1 MAKLFLLDAYALIYR
16 SYYAFLK
23 SPRIN
28 SKGLNTSAVMGFCNT
43 LNEVLTKEKP
53 THIGVAFDH
62 GKTFRHEAFPDYK
75 AQREETPEDIR
86 QSVPII
92 KQILEAMHIPILQA
106 DGFEADD
113 VIGTVATRFGA
124 DGIDTF
130 MLTPDKDYGQLID
143 NNIFQLKPG
152 KSGGNDELIGIK
164 EICEKYGIQNPSQVV
179 EILTICGDSADN
191 VPGVNGIGEK
201 GAQKLIDEFG
211 SVENVYANI
220 DKLFTAFVTNNFDNT
235 LSTWGFLTR
244 VSYDMTPNAYPIW
257 MNDYL
262 YANAVSQL
270 PSWVEFIMAKAPDVF
285 KNNAAIKDFYEKF
298 QRAQKEMNGMELPT
312 QETMPN
318 NSNIAPP
325 TPAEMAGDTTI
336 AK

>member
-1 MAKLFLLDAYALIYR
+1 MMNSLEQCRSNETHQRMKHKRIHSMNKILYALVILLALTSCTK
-16 SYYAFLK
+16 SYYIHGTSNISSLDGRQLYLK
-23 SPRIN
+23 GGSGDSLITLDSCEVVHGN
-28 SKGLNTSAVMGFCNT
+28 FSFKGTLDSVQVAQIYMDDMNLQFPIVLEEGDIQLKLDNTLLRVSGTPLNEKLNTFW
-43 LNEVLTKEKP
+43 TKFTQLRNQFIEID
-53 THIGVAFDH
+53 HEEGVSIMNGHDE
-62 GKTFRHEAFPDYK
+62 EATNARLIKK
-75 AQREETPEDIR
+75 A
-86 QSVPII
+86 
-92 KQILEAMHIPILQA
+92 LL
-106 DGFEADD
+106 
-113 VIGTVATRFGA
+113 
-124 DGIDTF
+124 
-130 MLTPDKDYGQLID
+130 
-143 NNIFQLKPG
+143 
-152 KSGGNDELIGIK
+152 
-164 EICEKYGIQNPSQVV
+164 
-179 EILTICGDSADN
+179 
-191 VPGVNGIGEK
+191 
-201 GAQKLIDEFG
+201 
-211 SVENVYANI
+211 VYANI

>member
-1 MAKLFLLDAYALIYR
+1 MNKILYALVILLALTSCTK
-16 SYYAFLK
+16 SYYIHGTSNISSLDGRQLYLK
-23 SPRIN
+23 GGSGDSLITLDSCEGVHGN
-28 SKGLNTSAVMGFCNT
+28 FSFKGTLDSVQVAQIYMDDMNLQFPIVLEEGDIQLKLDNTLLRVSGTPLNEKLNTFW
-43 LNEVLTKEKP
+43 TKFTQLRNQFIEID
-53 THIGVAFDH
+53 HEEGVSIMNGHDE
-62 GKTFRHEAFPDYK
+62 EATNARLIKK
-75 AQREETPEDIR
+75 A
-86 QSVPII
+86 
-92 KQILEAMHIPILQA
+92 LL
-106 DGFEADD
+106 
-113 VIGTVATRFGA
+113 
-124 DGIDTF
+124 
-130 MLTPDKDYGQLID
+130 
-143 NNIFQLKPG
+143 
-152 KSGGNDELIGIK
+152 
-164 EICEKYGIQNPSQVV
+164 
-179 EILTICGDSADN
+179 
-191 VPGVNGIGEK
+191 
-201 GAQKLIDEFG
+201 
-211 SVENVYANI
+211 VYANI

>member
-1 MAKLFLLDAYALIYR
+1 MNKILYALVILLALTSCTK
-16 SYYAFLK
+16 SYYIHGTSNISSLDGRQLYLK
-23 SPRIN
+23 GGSGDSLITLDSCEVVHGN
-28 SKGLNTSAVMGFCNT
+28 FSFKGTLDSVQVAQIYMDDMNLQFPIVLEEGDIQLKLDNTLLRVSGTPLNEKLNTFW
-43 LNEVLTKEKP
+43 TKFTQLRNQFIEID
-53 THIGVAFDH
+53 HEEGVSIMNGHDE
-62 GKTFRHEAFPDYK
+62 EATNARLIKK
-75 AQREETPEDIR
+75 A
-86 QSVPII
+86 
-92 KQILEAMHIPILQA
+92 LL
-106 DGFEADD
+106 
-113 VIGTVATRFGA
+113 
-124 DGIDTF
+124 
-130 MLTPDKDYGQLID
+130 
-143 NNIFQLKPG
+143 
-152 KSGGNDELIGIK
+152 
-164 EICEKYGIQNPSQVV
+164 
-179 EILTICGDSADN
+179 
-191 VPGVNGIGEK
+191 
-201 GAQKLIDEFG
+201 
-211 SVENVYANI
+211 VYANI
-220 DKLFTAFVTNNFDNT
+220 DKLFTAFVTNNFGNT

>member
-1 MAKLFLLDAYALIYR
+1 MNKILYALVILLALTSCTK
-16 SYYAFLK
+16 SYYIHGTSNISSLDGRQLYLK
-23 SPRIN
+23 GGSGDSLITLDSCEVVHGN
-28 SKGLNTSAVMGFCNT
+28 FSFKGTLDSVQVAQIYMDDMNLQFPIVLEEGDIQLKLDNT
-43 LNEVLTKEKP
+43 LLRVSGTPLNEKLNSFWTKFTQLRNQFIEID
-53 THIGVAFDH
+53 HEEGVSIMNGHDE
-62 GKTFRHEAFPDYK
+62 EATNARLIKK
-75 AQREETPEDIR
+75 A
-86 QSVPII
+86 
-92 KQILEAMHIPILQA
+92 LL
-106 DGFEADD
+106 
-113 VIGTVATRFGA
+113 
-124 DGIDTF
+124 
-130 MLTPDKDYGQLID
+130 
-143 NNIFQLKPG
+143 
-152 KSGGNDELIGIK
+152 
-164 EICEKYGIQNPSQVV
+164 
-179 EILTICGDSADN
+179 
-191 VPGVNGIGEK
+191 
-201 GAQKLIDEFG
+201 
-211 SVENVYANI
+211 VYANI

>member
-1 MAKLFLLDAYALIYR
+1 MNKILYALVILLALTSCTK
-16 SYYAFLK
+16 SYYIHGTSNISSLDGRQLYLK
-23 SPRIN
+23 GGSGDSLITLDSCEVVHGN
-28 SKGLNTSAVMGFCNT
+28 FSFKGTLDSVQVAKIYMDDMNLQFPIVLEEGDIQLKLDNTLLRVSGTPLNEKLNTFW
-43 LNEVLTKEKP
+43 TKFTQLRNQFIEID
-53 THIGVAFDH
+53 HEEGVSIMNGHDE
-62 GKTFRHEAFPDYK
+62 EATNARLIKK
-75 AQREETPEDIR
+75 A
-86 QSVPII
+86 
-92 KQILEAMHIPILQA
+92 LL
-106 DGFEADD
+106 
-113 VIGTVATRFGA
+113 
-124 DGIDTF
+124 
-130 MLTPDKDYGQLID
+130 
-143 NNIFQLKPG
+143 
-152 KSGGNDELIGIK
+152 
-164 EICEKYGIQNPSQVV
+164 
-179 EILTICGDSADN
+179 
-191 VPGVNGIGEK
+191 
-201 GAQKLIDEFG
+201 
-211 SVENVYANI
+211 VYANI

>member
-1 MAKLFLLDAYALIYR
+1 MNKILYALVILLALTSCTK
-16 SYYAFLK
+16 SYYIHGTSNISSLDGRQLYLK
-23 SPRIN
+23 GGSGDSLITLDSCEVVHGN
-28 SKGLNTSAVMGFCNT
+28 FSFKGTLDSVQVAQIYMDDMNLQFPIVLEEGDIQLKLDNTLLRVSGTPLNEKLNTFW
-43 LNEVLTKEKP
+43 TKFTQLRNQFIEID
-53 THIGVAFDH
+53 HEEGVSIMNGHDE
-62 GKTFRHEAFPDYK
+62 EATNARLIKK
-75 AQREETPEDIR
+75 A
-86 QSVPII
+86 
-92 KQILEAMHIPILQA
+92 LL
-106 DGFEADD
+106 
-113 VIGTVATRFGA
+113 
-124 DGIDTF
+124 
-130 MLTPDKDYGQLID
+130 
-143 NNIFQLKPG
+143 
-152 KSGGNDELIGIK
+152 
-164 EICEKYGIQNPSQVV
+164 
-179 EILTICGDSADN
+179 
-191 VPGVNGIGEK
+191 
-201 GAQKLIDEFG
+201 
-211 SVENVYANI
+211 VYANI

-312 QETMPN
+312 QETMLN

>member
-1 MAKLFLLDAYALIYR
+1 MNKILYALVILLALTSCTK
-16 SYYAFLK
+16 SYYIHGTSNISSLDGRQLYLK
-23 SPRIN
+23 GGSGDSLITLDSCEVVHGN
-28 SKGLNTSAVMGFCNT
+28 FSFKGTLDSVQVAQIYMDDMNLQFPIVLEEGDIQLKLDNTLLRVSGTPLNEKLNTFW
-43 LNEVLTKEKP
+43 TKFTQLRNQFIEID
-53 THIGVAFDH
+53 HEEGVSIMNGHDE
-62 GKTFRHEAFPDYK
+62 EATNARLIKK
-75 AQREETPEDIR
+75 A
-86 QSVPII
+86 
-92 KQILEAMHIPILQA
+92 LL
-106 DGFEADD
+106 
-113 VIGTVATRFGA
+113 
-124 DGIDTF
+124 
-130 MLTPDKDYGQLID
+130 
-143 NNIFQLKPG
+143 
-152 KSGGNDELIGIK
+152 
-164 EICEKYGIQNPSQVV
+164 
-179 EILTICGDSADN
+179 
-191 VPGVNGIGEK
+191 
-201 GAQKLIDEFG
+201 
-211 SVENVYANI
+211 VYANI

-244 VSYDMTPNAYPIW
+244 ASYDMTPNAYPIW

>member
-1 MAKLFLLDAYALIYR
+1 MNKILYALVILLALTSCTK
-16 SYYAFLK
+16 SYYIHGTSNISSLDGRQLYLK
-23 SPRIN
+23 GGSGDSLITLDSCEVVHGN
-28 SKGLNTSAVMGFCNT
+28 FSFKGTLDSVQVAQIYMDDMNLQFPIVLEEGDIQLKLDNTLLRVSGTPLNEKLNTFW
-43 LNEVLTKEKP
+43 TKFTQLRNQFIEID
-53 THIGVAFDH
+53 HEEGVSIMNGHDE
-62 GKTFRHEAFPDYK
+62 EATNARLIKK
-75 AQREETPEDIR
+75 A
-86 QSVPII
+86 
-92 KQILEAMHIPILQA
+92 LL
-106 DGFEADD
+106 
-113 VIGTVATRFGA
+113 
-124 DGIDTF
+124 
-130 MLTPDKDYGQLID
+130 
-143 NNIFQLKPG
+143 
-152 KSGGNDELIGIK
+152 
-164 EICEKYGIQNPSQVV
+164 
-179 EILTICGDSADN
+179 
-191 VPGVNGIGEK
+191 
-201 GAQKLIDEFG
+201 
-211 SVENVYANI
+211 VYANI
-220 DKLFTAFVTNNFDNT
+220 DKLFTAFVTNNFENT

>member
-1 MAKLFLLDAYALIYR
+1 MNKILYALVILLALTSCTK
-16 SYYAFLK
+16 SYYIHGTSNISSLDGRQLYLK
-23 SPRIN
+23 GGSGDSLITLDSCEVVHGN
-28 SKGLNTSAVMGFCNT
+28 FSFKGTLDSVQVAQIYMDDMNLQFPIVLEEGDIQLKLDNT
-43 LNEVLTKEKP
+43 LLRVSGTPLNEKINTFWTKFTQLRNQFIEID
-53 THIGVAFDH
+53 HEEGVSIMNGHDE
-62 GKTFRHEAFPDYK
+62 EATNTRLIKK
-75 AQREETPEDIR
+75 A
-86 QSVPII
+86 
-92 KQILEAMHIPILQA
+92 LL
-106 DGFEADD
+106 
-113 VIGTVATRFGA
+113 
-124 DGIDTF
+124 
-130 MLTPDKDYGQLID
+130 
-143 NNIFQLKPG
+143 
-152 KSGGNDELIGIK
+152 
-164 EICEKYGIQNPSQVV
+164 
-179 EILTICGDSADN
+179 
-191 VPGVNGIGEK
+191 
-201 GAQKLIDEFG
+201 
-211 SVENVYANI
+211 VYANI

>member
-1 MAKLFLLDAYALIYR
+1 MNKILYALVILLALTSCTK
-16 SYYAFLK
+16 SYYIHGTSNISSLDGRQLYLK
-23 SPRIN
+23 GGSGDSLITLDSCEVVHGN
-28 SKGLNTSAVMGFCNT
+28 YSFKGTLDSVQVAQIYMDDMNLQFPIVLEEGDIQLKLDNTLLRVSGTPLNEKLNTFW
-43 LNEVLTKEKP
+43 TKFTQLRNQFIEID
-53 THIGVAFDH
+53 HEEGVSIMNGHDE
-62 GKTFRHEAFPDYK
+62 EATNARLIKK
-75 AQREETPEDIR
+75 A
-86 QSVPII
+86 
-92 KQILEAMHIPILQA
+92 LL
-106 DGFEADD
+106 
-113 VIGTVATRFGA
+113 
-124 DGIDTF
+124 
-130 MLTPDKDYGQLID
+130 
-143 NNIFQLKPG
+143 
-152 KSGGNDELIGIK
+152 
-164 EICEKYGIQNPSQVV
+164 
-179 EILTICGDSADN
+179 
-191 VPGVNGIGEK
+191 
-201 GAQKLIDEFG
+201 
-211 SVENVYANI
+211 VYANI

-298 QRAQKEMNGMELPT
+298 QRAQKEMNGKELPT

>member
-1 MAKLFLLDAYALIYR
+1 MNKILYALIILLALTSCTK
-16 SYYAFLK
+16 SYYIHGTSNISSLDGRQLYLK
-23 SPRIN
+23 GGSGDSLITLDSCEVVHGN
-28 SKGLNTSAVMGFCNT
+28 FSFKGTLDSVQVAQIYMDDMNLQFPIVLEEGDIQLKLDNTLLRVSGTPLNEKLNTFW
-43 LNEVLTKEKP
+43 TKFTQLRNQFIEID
-53 THIGVAFDH
+53 HEEGVSIMNGHDE
-62 GKTFRHEAFPDYK
+62 EATNARLIKK
-75 AQREETPEDIR
+75 A
-86 QSVPII
+86 
-92 KQILEAMHIPILQA
+92 LL
-106 DGFEADD
+106 
-113 VIGTVATRFGA
+113 
-124 DGIDTF
+124 
-130 MLTPDKDYGQLID
+130 
-143 NNIFQLKPG
+143 
-152 KSGGNDELIGIK
+152 
-164 EICEKYGIQNPSQVV
+164 
-179 EILTICGDSADN
+179 
-191 VPGVNGIGEK
+191 
-201 GAQKLIDEFG
+201 
-211 SVENVYANI
+211 VYANI

>member
-1 MAKLFLLDAYALIYR
+1 MNKILYALVILLALTSCTK
-16 SYYAFLK
+16 SYYIHGTSNISSLDGRQLYLK
-23 SPRIN
+23 GGSGDSLITLDSCEVVHGN
-28 SKGLNTSAVMGFCNT
+28 FSFKGTLDSVEVAQIYMDDMNLQFPIVLEEGDIQLKLDNTLLRVSGTPLNEKLNTFW
-43 LNEVLTKEKP
+43 TKFTQLRNQFIEID
-53 THIGVAFDH
+53 HEEGVSIMNGHDE
-62 GKTFRHEAFPDYK
+62 EATNARLIKK
-75 AQREETPEDIR
+75 A
-86 QSVPII
+86 
-92 KQILEAMHIPILQA
+92 LL
-106 DGFEADD
+106 
-113 VIGTVATRFGA
+113 
-124 DGIDTF
+124 
-130 MLTPDKDYGQLID
+130 
-143 NNIFQLKPG
+143 
-152 KSGGNDELIGIK
+152 
-164 EICEKYGIQNPSQVV
+164 
-179 EILTICGDSADN
+179 
-191 VPGVNGIGEK
+191 
-201 GAQKLIDEFG
+201 
-211 SVENVYANI
+211 VYANI

>member
-1 MAKLFLLDAYALIYR
+1 MNKILYALVILLALTSCTK
-16 SYYAFLK
+16 SYYIHGTSNISSLDGRQLYLK
-23 SPRIN
+23 GGSGDSLITLDSCEVVHGN
-28 SKGLNTSAVMGFCNT
+28 FSFKGTLDSVQVAQIYMDDMNLQFPIVLEEGDIQLKLDNTLLRVSGTPLNEKLNTFW
-43 LNEVLTKEKP
+43 TKFTQLRNQFIEID
-53 THIGVAFDH
+53 HEEGVSIMNGHDE
-62 GKTFRHEAFPDYK
+62 EATNARLIKK
-75 AQREETPEDIR
+75 A
-86 QSVPII
+86 
-92 KQILEAMHIPILQA
+92 LL
-106 DGFEADD
+106 
-113 VIGTVATRFGA
+113 
-124 DGIDTF
+124 
-130 MLTPDKDYGQLID
+130 
-143 NNIFQLKPG
+143 
-152 KSGGNDELIGIK
+152 
-164 EICEKYGIQNPSQVV
+164 
-179 EILTICGDSADN
+179 
-191 VPGVNGIGEK
+191 
-201 GAQKLIDEFG
+201 
-211 SVENVYANI
+211 VYANI

-270 PSWVEFIMAKAPDVF
+270 PSWVEFIMAKAPNVF

>member
-1 MAKLFLLDAYALIYR
+1 MNKILYALVILLALTSCTK
-16 SYYAFLK
+16 SYYIHGTSNISSLDGRQLYLK
-23 SPRIN
+23 GGSGDSLITLDSCEVVHGN
-28 SKGLNTSAVMGFCNT
+28 FSFKGTLDFVQVAQIYMDDMNLQFPIVLEEGDIQLKLDNTLLRVSGTPLNEKLNTFW
-43 LNEVLTKEKP
+43 TKFTQLRNQFIEID
-53 THIGVAFDH
+53 HEEGVSIMNGHDE
-62 GKTFRHEAFPDYK
+62 EATNARLIKK
-75 AQREETPEDIR
+75 A
-86 QSVPII
+86 
-92 KQILEAMHIPILQA
+92 LL
-106 DGFEADD
+106 
-113 VIGTVATRFGA
+113 
-124 DGIDTF
+124 
-130 MLTPDKDYGQLID
+130 
-143 NNIFQLKPG
+143 
-152 KSGGNDELIGIK
+152 
-164 EICEKYGIQNPSQVV
+164 
-179 EILTICGDSADN
+179 
-191 VPGVNGIGEK
+191 
-201 GAQKLIDEFG
+201 
-211 SVENVYANI
+211 VYANI

>member
-1 MAKLFLLDAYALIYR
+1 MNKILYALVILLALTSCTK
-16 SYYAFLK
+16 SYYIHGTSNISSLDGRQLYLK
-23 SPRIN
+23 GGSGDSLITLDSCEVVHGN
-28 SKGLNTSAVMGFCNT
+28 FSFKGTLDSVQVAQIYMDDMNLQFPIVLEEGDIQLKLDNTLLRVSGTPLNEKLNTFW
-43 LNEVLTKEKP
+43 TKF
-53 THIGVAFDH
+53 T
-62 GKTFRHEAFPDYK
+62 
-75 AQREETPEDIR
+75 
-86 QSVPII
+86 
-92 KQILEAMHIPILQA
+92 
-106 DGFEADD
+106 
-113 VIGTVATRFGA
+113 
-124 DGIDTF
+124 
-130 MLTPDKDYGQLID
+130 QLRNQFIEID
-143 NNIFQLKPG
+143 NEEGVSIMNG
-152 KSGGNDELIGIK
+152 HDEEATNARLIK
-164 EICEKYGIQNPSQVV
+164 KA
-179 EILTICGDSADN
+179 L
-191 VPGVNGIGEK
+191 
-201 GAQKLIDEFG
+201 L
-211 SVENVYANI
+211 VYANI

>member
-1 MAKLFLLDAYALIYR
+1 MNKILYALVILLALTSCTK
-16 SYYAFLK
+16 SYYIHGTSNISSLDGRQLYLK
-23 SPRIN
+23 GGSGDSLITLDSCEVVHGN
-28 SKGLNTSAVMGFCNT
+28 FSFKGTLDSVQVAQIYMDDMNLQFPIVLEEGDIQLKLDNTLLRVSGTPLNEKLNTFW
-43 LNEVLTKEKP
+43 TKFTQLRNQFIEID
-53 THIGVAFDH
+53 HEEGVSIMNGHDE
-62 GKTFRHEAFPDYK
+62 EATNARLIKK
-75 AQREETPEDIR
+75 A
-86 QSVPII
+86 
-92 KQILEAMHIPILQA
+92 LL
-106 DGFEADD
+106 
-113 VIGTVATRFGA
+113 
-124 DGIDTF
+124 
-130 MLTPDKDYGQLID
+130 
-143 NNIFQLKPG
+143 
-152 KSGGNDELIGIK
+152 
-164 EICEKYGIQNPSQVV
+164 
-179 EILTICGDSADN
+179 
-191 VPGVNGIGEK
+191 
-201 GAQKLIDEFG
+201 
-211 SVENVYANI
+211 VYANI
-220 DKLFTAFVTNNFDNT
+220 DKLFTAFVTNSFDNT

>member
-1 MAKLFLLDAYALIYR
+1 MNKILYALVILLALTSCTK
-16 SYYAFLK
+16 SYYIHGTSNISSLDGRQLYLK
-23 SPRIN
+23 GGSGDSLITLDSCEVVHGN
-28 SKGLNTSAVMGFCNT
+28 FSFKGTLDSVQVAQIYMDDMNLQFPIVLEEGDIQLKLDNTLLRVSGTPLNEKLNTFWTKFTQLRNQFIEIDHE
-43 LNEVLTKEKP
+43 EVVSIMNGHDE
-53 THIGVAFDH
+53 
-62 GKTFRHEAFPDYK
+62 EATNARLIKK
-75 AQREETPEDIR
+75 A
-86 QSVPII
+86 
-92 KQILEAMHIPILQA
+92 LL
-106 DGFEADD
+106 
-113 VIGTVATRFGA
+113 
-124 DGIDTF
+124 
-130 MLTPDKDYGQLID
+130 
-143 NNIFQLKPG
+143 
-152 KSGGNDELIGIK
+152 
-164 EICEKYGIQNPSQVV
+164 
-179 EILTICGDSADN
+179 
-191 VPGVNGIGEK
+191 
-201 GAQKLIDEFG
+201 
-211 SVENVYANI
+211 VYANI

>member
-1 MAKLFLLDAYALIYR
+1 MNKILYALVILLALTSCTK
-16 SYYAFLK
+16 SYYIHGTSNISSLDGRQLYLK
-23 SPRIN
+23 GGSGDSLITLDSCEVVHGN
-28 SKGLNTSAVMGFCNT
+28 FSFKGTLDSVQVAQIYMDDMNLQFPIVLEEGDIQLKLDNTLLRVSGTPLNEKLNTFWTKFTQLRNQFIEIDHEEGVSIMNGHDEEATNT
-43 LNEVLTKEKP
+43 RLIK
-53 THIGVAFDH
+53 
-62 GKTFRHEAFPDYK
+62 K
-75 AQREETPEDIR
+75 A
-86 QSVPII
+86 
-92 KQILEAMHIPILQA
+92 LL
-106 DGFEADD
+106 
-113 VIGTVATRFGA
+113 
-124 DGIDTF
+124 
-130 MLTPDKDYGQLID
+130 
-143 NNIFQLKPG
+143 
-152 KSGGNDELIGIK
+152 
-164 EICEKYGIQNPSQVV
+164 
-179 EILTICGDSADN
+179 
-191 VPGVNGIGEK
+191 
-201 GAQKLIDEFG
+201 
-211 SVENVYANI
+211 VYANI

-312 QETMPN
+312 QESMPN

>member
-1 MAKLFLLDAYALIYR
+1 MNKILYALVILLALTSCTK
-16 SYYAFLK
+16 SYYIHGTSNISSLDGRQLYLK
-23 SPRIN
+23 GGSGDSLITLDSCEVVHGN
-28 SKGLNTSAVMGFCNT
+28 FSFKGTLDSVQVAQIYMDDMNLQFPIVLEEGDIQLKLDNTLLRVSGTLLNEKLNTFW
-43 LNEVLTKEKP
+43 TKFTQLRNQFIEID
-53 THIGVAFDH
+53 HEEGVSIMNGHDE
-62 GKTFRHEAFPDYK
+62 EATNARLIKK
-75 AQREETPEDIR
+75 A
-86 QSVPII
+86 
-92 KQILEAMHIPILQA
+92 LL
-106 DGFEADD
+106 
-113 VIGTVATRFGA
+113 
-124 DGIDTF
+124 
-130 MLTPDKDYGQLID
+130 
-143 NNIFQLKPG
+143 
-152 KSGGNDELIGIK
+152 
-164 EICEKYGIQNPSQVV
+164 
-179 EILTICGDSADN
+179 
-191 VPGVNGIGEK
+191 
-201 GAQKLIDEFG
+201 
-211 SVENVYANI
+211 VYANI